1 MYLIPPNNVRA
12 TPWYYSLML
21 LWANKCALGYHLV
34 SIKIQSLITKRGY
47 VDYFLWNDWN
57 VHAFPTCKNKYK
69 ECEQFFRE
77 ILQESS
83 SENSS
88 GLVYCNFV
96 YTELL
101 MGNFISLI
109 VKFLLYS
116 EVKKNPIN
124 KFWSSFCRMYL

>member
-1 MYLIPPNNVRA
+1 
-12 TPWYYSLML
+12 ML

-101 MGNFISLI
+101 MGNLIFYFTHCKVSFILR
-109 VKFLLYS
+109 S
-116 EVKKNPIN
+116 EKKTPKIN
-124 KFWSSFCRMYL
+124 SGLHFVECTFN